1 MPRRMAHDP
10 WLFFTAAFLVLAGLF
25 MVGSAAQYEAV
36 RDSGGPAH
44 LMKQAVHI
52 AVGGI
57 AFLIGLFVPYT
68 RWNQR
73 WIALSA
79 VGVSAV
85 LLLVVLAMP
94 PIAGVHRWIRVGP
107 ASFQVSE
114 LAKLSVVMFLAVVLS
129 RRDHRLDEPPV
140 VVSCLSVIGAL
151 AFLIY
156 IEPDLGSACVLALIA
171 GLMLYAAGLNWKAVT
186 GLVAAG
192 AGAFALAVMISP
204 YKLERI
210 KTFLDP
216 EADTQGSGFQ
226 LMQSLI
232 AVGSGGLTGVGP
244 GQGQQKAF
252 FLPEAHTDFI
262 FSVIGEELGLVGTGV
277 LLGAF
282 MLLYWRGLRTA
293 LRAPDRFGFYL
304 AFGITHLLVIQALM
318 NMGVCLGLL
327 PTTGLPLPLISYGGS
342 SALMSMAAL
351 GLLLNVSQY
360 SN

>member
-10 WLFFTAAFLVLAGLF
+10 WLFFIAGFLVVAGLF
-25 MVGSAAQYEAV
+25 MVGSASQYEAI
-36 RDSGGPAH
+36 RGTDGPAH
-44 LMKQAVHI
+44 LMKQAAHVAI
-52 AVGGI
+52 GAIGL
-57 AFLIGLFVPYT
+57 LIGLFVPYT
-68 RWNQR
+68 RWNR
-73 WIALSA
+73 RFIALGA
-79 VGVSAV
+79 VGVSFV
-85 LLLVVLAMP
+85 LLLLVLAMP
-94 PIAGVHRWIRVGP
+94 PIAGVHRWIRIGP

-114 LAKLSVVMFLAVVLS
+114 LAKLSIVLFLAVVLS
-129 RRDHRLDEPPV
+129 RREHRLDEPPV
-140 VVSCLSVIGAL
+140 VVSCLGAIGAL
-151 AFLIY
+151 SFLIY

-171 GLMLYAAGLNWKAVT
+171 GLMLFAAGLNWKTVS
-186 GLVAAG
+186 GLCVAG
-192 AGAFALAVMISP
+192 AGAFAAAVLLSP

-210 KTFLDP
+210 KTFLNP

-277 LLGAF
+277 LLAAF
-282 MLLYWRGLRTA
+282 MLLYWRGVRTA
-293 LRAPDRFGFYL
+293 LHAPDRFGFYL

-342 SALMSMAAL
+342 SAVVSMAAL